1 MVRYRS
7 VVDLPTH
14 WHFYYENIILLVMIY
29 ICLGQNM
36 LRFFFMNKEKTVS
49 KLRKVTM
56 FVEIF
61 CGLHKTSRS
70 TTVNLFSVS
79 FPYDLHILATLK
91 KSLKETSAIS
101 LPSYLKLGCPT
112 VHDTLHAHCK
122 IGLTVCFHTKT

>member
-49 KLRKVTM
+49 KLRKVT
-56 FVEIF
+56 IRKNH
-61 CGLHKTSRS
+61 LKRS
-70 TTVNLFSVS
+70 TWYLSENMLLKCS
-79 FPYDLHILATLK
+79 FFFKA
-91 KSLKETSAIS
+91 
-101 LPSYLKLGCPT
+101 
-112 VHDTLHAHCK
+112 
-122 IGLTVCFHTKT
+122 F